1 MRSDDRILQR
11 LDRKAISYLRLY
23 ASTEDRLKNVLGRFA
38 MRKMADED
46 PERMAGLIDKITAD
60 CVRKGYLND
69 RQFAER
75 KTRIMRGQGR
85 SHKQIQQKL
94 YEYGIDASSEEKDH
108 RAELVAGL
116 VFARKRQIG
125 PYSIKGGRTKEG
137 ENWRQKH
144 FGRFARAGYSYQI
157 AEKIM
162 SLNTIEEAEE
172 LTNENIKLEN

>member
-11 LDRKAISYLRLY
+11 LERKAVSYLQLY

-46 PERMAGLIDKITAD
+46 PERMATLIDKIAAD
-60 CVRKGYLND
+60 CVRKGYLDD

-75 KTRIMRGQGR
+75 KTRVMRDQGR

-94 YEYGIDASSEEKDH
+94 YEYGIDASSEENDH
-108 RAELVAGL
+108 RAELMAGL
-116 VFARKRQIG
+116 IFARKRQIG
-125 PYSIKGGRTKEG
+125 PYRTKEV

-144 FGRFARAGYSYQI
+144 FGRFARAGYGYQI
-157 AEKIM
+157 AEVIM
-162 SLNTIEEAEE
+162 RLDSIDEAEE
-172 LTNENIKLEN
+172 LANENIKLEN